1 MEDIQPLRNF
11 LKEIQGQPELIYT
24 QVTVEHYAQ
33 LKKKLRQLHP
43 ADPAQRLLQQQVVK
57 HLAGL
62 LDLIRDYDREIKE
75 AIDFLPAVTETEKK
89 HLTYAYQKIQKTEHQ
104 VLALLAQLREQ

>member
-24 QVTVEHYAQ
+24 QVTVGHYAQ
-33 LKKKLRQLHP
+33 LKKKLRQLPP
-43 ADPAQRLLQQQVVK
+43 ADPAQRLLQQQVLK
-57 HLAGL
+57 QLTGL

-89 HLTYAYQKIQKTEHQ
+89 HLTYAYQKIQKTEQQ
-104 VLALLAQLREQ
+104 VQALLAQLREQ